1 MLLRSTSTPVLRTL
15 FSESPIKNFHT
26 TNTNNNCS
34 DHRTSPVRGGC
45 RRCCSLRSF
54 SCSPIS
60 SGSSQFSRKT
70 STFNHKPLRRAR
82 SEGHLGE
89 MSSSFDVGE
98 NSTLQSAP
106 SFSIYT
112 SEDGF
117 DGESE
122 KLERVERETL
132 EWHVMIGERNE
143 EMGSGDFCF
152 GNKGVDLIEENGEE
166 EEVLSEFQDLG
177 IDERVE
183 PVSPR
188 MYLATGLGIGG
199 DGSGGGG
206 AGGGGFAPE
215 WFGGCG
221 DVEEYYKRMVGED
234 PSSNPLFLRNY
245 AQLLLN
251 KGDLHGAEEYLFQA
265 TLADPKD
272 GEICSLYAKLVWE
285 LHRDQDKA
293 LNYFDQATQASPED
307 SHVLA
312 AYACF
317 LWEIDE
323 EEEDDRARNDH
334 FQIEG
339 DKGLVELKEKEPI
352 RPSGIGGIEKID
364 QIAADSDKGGNIE
377 DYYKRRVEENPS
389 NPLFLRNYAQFLHQV
404 RSLSC
409 FLSFNLPSHDIVV
422 SLVKTPFLIE
432 QSKGDLQGAEEY
444 YSRAILADPADGE
457 IISQYASLVWEL
469 HRDRNKAESY
479 FERAVQATPQDSH
492 VLAAYAKYL
501 WETEGDEEDEH
512 HSPGQNHIQT
522 PVFLEAMTTANA

>member
-1 MLLRSTSTPVLRTL
+1 
-15 FSESPIKNFHT
+15 
-26 TNTNNNCS
+26 
-34 DHRTSPVRGGC
+34 
-45 RRCCSLRSF
+45 
-54 SCSPIS
+54 
-60 SGSSQFSRKT
+60 
-70 STFNHKPLRRAR
+70 
-82 SEGHLGE
+82 

-234 PSSNPLFLRNY
+234 PSSNHLFLRNY
-245 AQLLLN
+245 AQLLLV
-251 KGDLHGAEEYLFQA
+251 GFSSFLLDSIVMFVFIMHLHNGSSSFLSVYGYLVVTRIITALLNHVHVFNIMIIKFSFA
-265 TLADPKD
+265 HKKRMTFMFSRFL
-272 GEICSLYAKLVWE
+272 KLP
-285 LHRDQDKA
+285 
-293 LNYFDQATQASPED
+293 FIS
-307 SHVLA
+307 
-312 AYACF
+312 
-317 LWEIDE
+317 
-323 EEEDDRARNDH
+323 
-334 FQIEG
+334 
-339 DKGLVELKEKEPI
+339 
-352 RPSGIGGIEKID
+352 
-364 QIAADSDKGGNIE
+364 SDKVSVL
-377 DYYKRRVEENPS
+377 YYN
-389 NPLFLRNYAQFLHQV
+389 
-404 RSLSC
+404 RS
-409 FLSFNLPSHDIVV
+409 
-422 SLVKTPFLIE
+422 
-432 QSKGDLQGAEEY
+432 
-444 YSRAILADPADGE
+444 
-457 IISQYASLVWEL
+457 
-469 HRDRNKAESY
+469 
-479 FERAVQATPQDSH
+479 
-492 VLAAYAKYL
+492 
-501 WETEGDEEDEH
+501 
-512 HSPGQNHIQT
+512 
-522 PVFLEAMTTANA
+522 